1 VYSRWANSLCLVA
14 SAFFDLTEGVTLLV
28 RVWGQAVTRSNRPT
42 LLHSYG
48 FDRYEVIGRFG
59 TASYFAFV
67 CLWIFFEGV
76 ERILEVEPT
85 FIHGSYLVQIG
96 TVGLGLQL
104 LHVTVFR
111 KVRSAVAMSGS
122 VAVGWEFL
130 GDALVVLTG
139 LAITYRGYFVLDTFV
154 ALFLTVLI
162 AYQMIPVMVEMA
174 MILMQA
180 TPANLPTARILREIS
195 TVEGVVEVRKEHFW
209 ATGPSAFVAT
219 LRVRVRKECINEAA
233 ILAQILDLVS
243 PYVAHLTVQIEK
255 DFL

>member
-1 VYSRWANSLCLVA
+1 M
-14 SAFFDLTEGVTLLV
+14 LLV
-28 RVWGQAVTRSNRPT
+28 SVWGQAVTRSSRAT
-42 LLHSYG
+42 LVHSYG

-85 FIHGSYLVQIG
+85 FIHGYYLVQIG

-111 KVRSAVAMSGS
+111 RVRNAVHGSNNVAAASGAL
-122 VAVGWEFL
+122 AVGWEFL

-162 AYQMIPVMVEMA
+162 AYQMIPIMVDMA
-174 MILMQA
+174 MVLMQA
-180 TPANLPTARILREIS
+180 TPANLPTARILREVS

-209 ATGPSAFVAT
+209 ATGPSTFVAT
-219 LRVRVRKECINEAA
+219 LRVRVRKECTNEAA
-233 ILAQILDLVS
+233 VLAKILDLVS
-243 PYVAHLTVQIEK
+243 PYVAFLTVQIEK